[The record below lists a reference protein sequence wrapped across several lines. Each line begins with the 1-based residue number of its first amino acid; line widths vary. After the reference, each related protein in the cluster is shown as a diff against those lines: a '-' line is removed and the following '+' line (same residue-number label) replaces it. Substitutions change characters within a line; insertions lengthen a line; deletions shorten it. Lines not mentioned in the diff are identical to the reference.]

1 MSVVYGEKMKEFSIF
16 EIAIITVFAPIGGGG
31 NPLRA
36 WVLACFDTANS
47 CINCIFTDLDKF
59 IRYPELVSGFC
70 DVKKWRIIYV

>member
-1 MSVVYGEKMKEFSIF
+1 MQKIESDFIKMQNWF
-16 EIAIITVFAPIGGGG
+16 ENVAGITFAPIGGGG

-36 WVLACFDTANS
+36 WVLACFNTANS

-70 DVKKWRIIYV
+70 DVKKRRIIYE